1 MSTRVSSDATRIIG
15 SGLIAL
21 AIIGSAWMLSYA
33 LIELLGGIRADLRD
47 LRDSLEQAACG
58 ELARREGAAPE
69 AGDALRAGSPTASLP
84 RGSRERVRLPSAPCE
99 GRAWLPTAADRDD
112 PTRRRRPL
120 HAPLP
125 GAP

>member
-1 MSTRVSSDATRIIG
+1 MSSDATRIVG

-69 AGDALRAGSPTASLP
+69 EGDALRPGSPPASLT
-84 RGSRERVRLPSAPCE
+84 RGSRDRARLPSAPCAR
-99 GRAWLPTAADRDD
+99 RASFPPAADGDA
-112 PTRRRRPL
+112 PTRRRRPFP
-120 HAPLP
+120 APLP

>member
-1 MSTRVSSDATRIIG
+1 MSSDAKWIVG
-15 SGLIAL
+15 AGLVSL

-69 AGDALRAGSPTASLP
+69 GGDALRAGSPTASLP
-84 RGSRERVRLPSAPCE
+84 SRSRDRARLPATPCAW
-99 GRAWLPTAADRDD
+99 RASFPPAADGDD
-112 PTRRRRPL
+112 PARRRRPF